1 MPTYERI
8 FEKRVKGELQGRE
21 FLKKYYPQQWRI
33 YNMNLKSARTWLSNI
48 EDPRIRLF
56 FSTNMR
62 HNENSQADV
71 KNFIKEHSG
80 TLAGFIFHYQGLTIQ
95 MHWKE
100 KDIYE
105 YFKEYKHSQKKIGVL
120 KKIPARDFPF
130 GAVDDVV
137 QGPKELGLDI
147 AEELGNNMLDF
158 QVHKM
163 PILFNLPM

>member
-100 KDIYE
+100 KDI
-105 YFKEYKHSQKKIGVL
+105 
-120 KKIPARDFPF
+120 
-130 GAVDDVV
+130 
-137 QGPKELGLDI
+137 
-147 AEELGNNMLDF
+147 
-158 QVHKM
+158 
-163 PILFNLPM
+163 

>member
-8 FEKRVKGELQGRE
+8 FEKRAKGELQGRE

-33 YNMNLKSARTWLSNI
+33 YNMNLKSVRTWLSNI
-48 EDPRIRLF
+48 EDPRIRSF

-71 KNFIKEHSG
+71 KNFIKEYSG

-105 YFKEYKHSQKKIGVL
+105 YFKEYKHSQKKIGVEQDSCQRL
-120 KKIPARDFPF
+120 AIWCS
-130 GAVDDVV
+130 
-137 QGPKELGLDI
+137 
-147 AEELGNNMLDF
+147 
-158 QVHKM
+158 
-163 PILFNLPM
+163 

>member
-1 MPTYERI
+1 
-8 FEKRVKGELQGRE
+8 
-21 FLKKYYPQQWRI
+21 
-33 YNMNLKSARTWLSNI
+33 MNSKSVRTWFSNI
-48 EDPRIRLF
+48 EDPRIRSF

-62 HNENSQADV
+62 HDENFQADV
-71 KNFIKEHSG
+71 KNFIKEHNG

-105 YFKEYKHSQKKIGVL
+105 YFKEYKHSQKKIGVS
-120 KKIPARDFPF
+120 KKIPAKDFPF
-130 GAVDDVV
+130 GAIDDMV

-147 AEELGNNMLDF
+147 AKELGKNMVGF

-163 PILFNLPM
+163 PILFNLSVQEIWERDIVTNHYIVLV

>member
-1 MPTYERI
+1 M
-8 FEKRVKGELQGRE
+8 
-21 FLKKYYPQQWRI
+21 W
-33 YNMNLKSARTWLSNI
+33 
-48 EDPRIRLF
+48 
-56 FSTNMR
+56 

-71 KNFIKEHSG
+71 KNFIKEQSG
-80 TLAGFIFHYQGLTIQ
+80 TLAGFIFHYQGFTIQ

-105 YFKEYKHSQKKIGVL
+105 YFKEYKHSQKKISVS
-120 KKIPARDFPF
+120 KKISARDFPF

-147 AEELGNNMLDF
+147 AEELGNNMVDF

-163 PILFNLPM
+163 PILFNLPMQE